1 MSFFENK
8 GFFNEKGKKG
18 ECLFVKIVIVR
29 IKLNYMKQSD
39 LKYSCLIAVLYFGMN
54 VNAQTTPR
62 DTVPKEQ
69 KIEEVVLI
77 GYGTQKKENVTGS
90 IGMVSAKDL
99 ADKPNANPI
108 SSIQGKLAGVNI
120 TNSGTPGG
128 SPRVD
133 IRGVGSLTGNTV
145 FIVDGMI
152 TTDISYLSSQDI
164 ESMSVLKDPSSLAI
178 FGAQAANGAIIIK
191 TKTGKGKPVYNFNSY
206 MGFKKVTNV
215 PEMVNSDQY
224 IELYNEKLYNDN
236 GNGVGSI
243 NRNQF
248 PADTKWFDEVFRTS
262 IINSNDFSA
271 TGSLGKLNYYA
282 SVGYL
287 QDEGNL
293 AAGRGINSGSGFNRF
308 NSKLNLSY
316 KITDN
321 ITIGDNFSF
330 SKMRTDVSQN
340 PLLTAFVAPPIFSV
354 MNPTTG
360 DYQYFNGYSIANPR
374 AMLDLYRSQVRQ
386 ERLLNNVWGELK
398 FLKDFTFRISYSSDN
413 YSPSQYEYTPTL
425 SYVPVSGQVASTLVT
440 RNFRNRNYVWDNTIN
455 WKKSLGSH
463 NLEVLAGFSRTR
475 TSLSQDYWSAKNVN
489 YDGTNESLNIA
500 NGTDLV
506 HVTGIDRDDAVVSG
520 VFQDQQR
527 IQSFFGRINYDYK
540 GKYLLNASI
549 RRDASSQISVDRSR
563 TFPAVSAGW
572 VISKEDFM
580 SEQNVFNLLKLRA
593 SYGEL
598 GNPNVSR
605 KFNANTSIIGGGA
618 YFGNTGYPAAT
629 IDQFIDPTIGWE
641 TTTGKDVG
649 LEMALFNNKLKIDA
663 AYYDKDS
670 KNVVYGVNQGTV
682 SGAANWNSFYTNAY
696 SFNNKGFEFSVN
708 YNTKLS
714 ENVTFGIYG
723 NFTTLKNE
731 ITSVYGG
738 SYLETGASL
747 FGNSIVRLQAG
758 QSVGSYYGY
767 QVAGVFQTDAEAAAS
782 GQAGAKAG
790 WFKFADQ
797 DGNGVI
803 DSRDKTFLGSPIP
816 KGNYGFGVNFNI
828 YAFDIAVDF
837 QGVFGNKIYNYNR
850 EQRYGNETWDLDMYN
865 NRWQGAGTSNTNSM
879 ITSNQSIILPNSF
892 YVEDGSYIRI
902 RNIQVGYNLPKA
914 FANALSI
921 TKLRLY
927 VSAQNPWTSF
937 KYHGFSPE
945 ITNTDRV
952 QMGIDNNIYPI
963 SAIYTVGMNLTF

>member
-1 MSFFENK
+1 
-8 GFFNEKGKKG
+8 
-18 ECLFVKIVIVR
+18 
-29 IKLNYMKQSD
+29 MKQTN

-54 VNAQTTPR
+54 VNGQVAPK
-62 DTVPKEQ
+62 DTVAKEQ

-77 GYGTQKKENVTGS
+77 GYGTQKKENITGS
-90 IGMVSAKDL
+90 IGLVTAKDL
-99 ADKPNANPI
+99 ADKPNANPL
-108 SSIQGKLAGVNI
+108 SSVQGKLAGVNI
-120 TNSGTPGG
+120 TNVGTPGG

-152 TTDISYLSSQDI
+152 TTDISYLNPQDI

-178 FGAQAANGAIIIK
+178 FGAQAANGAVIIK
-191 TKTGKGKPVYNFNSY
+191 TKTGKGKPVYNVNSY
-206 MGFKKVTNV
+206 IGFKKVTNI
-215 PEMVNSDQY
+215 PKMVNTDQY
-224 IELYNEKLYNDN
+224 IELYNEKLMNDN
-236 GNGVGSI
+236 GSSAGSI
-243 NRNQF
+243 SRANF
-248 PADTKWFDEVFRTS
+248 PADTDWFNEIFRTS
-262 IINSNDFSA
+262 IINANDFSA
-271 TGSLGKLNYYA
+271 TGSLGKLNYYG

-287 QDEGNL
+287 QDQGNL

-308 NSKLNLSY
+308 NTKLNLSY
-316 KITDN
+316 KVTDN
-321 ITIGDNFSF
+321 ITIGNNFSF
-330 SKMRTDVSQN
+330 SKMRTDVAQN
-340 PLLTAFVAPPIFSV
+340 PLLDAYNAPPIFSV
-354 MNPTTG
+354 MNPSTG
-360 DYQYFNGYSIANPR
+360 DYQFFNGYSIPNPR
-374 AMLDLYRSQVRQ
+374 AKLDMYRSQVRQ
-386 ERLLNNVWGELK
+386 ERLLNNVYGELK
-398 FLKDFTFRISYSSDN
+398 FLKDFTFRISYSTDN

-425 SYVPVSGQVASTLVT
+425 TYVPVANQVPSTLLT

-455 WKKSLGSH
+455 WKKSFGDH
-463 NLEVLAGFSRTR
+463 NFDVLAGFSRTR
-475 TSLSQDYWSAKNVN
+475 TTLSQDYWSSRGVQ
-489 YDGTNESLNIA
+489 YDGTNSSLNVA
-500 NGTDLV
+500 NGNDQV
-506 HVTGIDRDDAVVSG
+506 YVSGIDRDDAVVSG

-527 IQSFFGRINYDYK
+527 VESFFGRLNYDYK
-540 GKYLLNASI
+540 GKYLVNASI
-549 RRDASSQISVDRSR
+549 RRDASSQINVDRSR

-572 VISKEDFM
+572 VISREDFM

-598 GNPNVSR
+598 GNPNVGR
-605 KFNANTSIIGGGA
+605 RFNENISIIGGGA
-618 YFGNTGYPAAT
+618 YFGNSGYPAAT
-629 IDQFIDPTIGWE
+629 IDQFVDTNIGWE

-649 LEMALFNNKLKIDA
+649 IEMALFNNKLKIDA

-670 KNVVYGVNQGTV
+670 KNVVYGITQGTV
-682 SGAANWNSFYTNAY
+682 SGASNWKDFVTNAY
-696 SFNNKGFEFSVN
+696 SFNNRGFEVSVN

-714 ENVTFGIYG
+714 ENVSFGVYG
-723 NFTTLKNE
+723 NFTSLKNE

-758 QSVGSYYGY
+758 QPVGAYYGY
-767 QVAGVFQTDAEAAAS
+767 DVAGVFQTDAEAAAS

-816 KGNYGFGVNFNI
+816 KGTYGFGVNFNI
-828 YAFDIAVDF
+828 YAVDIAVDF

-865 NRWQGAGTSNTNSM
+865 NRWNGAGTSNTNSM

-902 RNIQVGYNLPKA
+902 RNIQVGYNLPKSL
-914 FANALSI
+914 ANALSV

-937 KYHGFSPE
+937 KYNGFSPE
-945 ITNTDRV
+945 INNTDRV

-963 SAIYTVGMNLTF
+963 SAIYTMGMNLTF

>member
-1 MSFFENK
+1 
-8 GFFNEKGKKG
+8 
-18 ECLFVKIVIVR
+18 
-29 IKLNYMKQSD
+29 MKQSN
-39 LKYSCLIAVLYFGMN
+39 LKYSCLIAALYFGMN
-54 VNAQTTPR
+54 VNAQTTPK
-62 DTVPKEQ
+62 DTTAKEQ

-77 GYGTQKKENVTGS
+77 GYGSQKKENVTGS

-108 SSIQGKLAGVNI
+108 SSIQGRLAGVNI
-120 TNSGTPGG
+120 TNTGTPGA

-152 TTDISYLSSQDI
+152 TTDISYLNSQDI

-191 TKTGKGKPVYNFNSY
+191 TKTGKGKPVFNVNSY
-206 MGFKKVTNV
+206 IGIKKVTNI
-215 PEMVNSDQY
+215 PKMVNSDQY
-224 IELYNEKLYNDN
+224 IQLYNEKLLNDN
-236 GNGVGSI
+236 NGDPTGSI
-243 NRNQF
+243 SRANF
-248 PADTKWFDEVFRTS
+248 PADTNWYNEIFRTS
-262 IINSNDFSA
+262 IINANDFSA
-271 TGSLGKLNYYA
+271 TGSLGKLNYYG
-282 SVGYL
+282 SIGYL

-293 AAGRGINSGSGFNRF
+293 AAGQGINSGSGFNRF
-308 NSKLNLSY
+308 NTKLNLSY

-330 SKMRTDVSQN
+330 SKMRTDVAQN
-340 PLLTAFVAPPIFSV
+340 PLLDAYNAPPIFSV
-354 MNPTTG
+354 MNGSTG
-360 DYQYFNGYSIANPR
+360 NYQFFNGYSIPNPR
-374 AMLDLYRSQVRQ
+374 AKLDLYRSQVRQ
-386 ERLLNNVWGELK
+386 ERLLNNIWGELK

-413 YSPSQYEYTPTL
+413 YNPSQYEYTPTL
-425 SYVPVSGQVASTLVT
+425 TYFPVDSQVKSTLIT
-440 RNFRNRNYVWDNTIN
+440 RNFRNSNYVWDNTIN
-455 WKKSLGSH
+455 WKKKFGNH
-463 NLEVLAGFSRTR
+463 NFDVLAGFSRTR
-475 TSLSQDYWSAKNVN
+475 TTLSQDYWSARSVN
-489 YDGTNESLNIA
+489 YDGTNGSLNIA
-500 NGTDLV
+500 NGTDIV
-506 HVTGIDRDDAVVSG
+506 HVEGIDRDDAVVSG

-527 IQSFFGRINYDYK
+527 IESFFGRLNYDYK
-540 GKYLLNASI
+540 GKYLLNASL
-549 RRDASSQISVDRSR
+549 RRDASSQISVDRAR
-563 TFPAVSAGW
+563 TFPAVSVGW

-598 GNPNVSR
+598 GNPNVQR
-605 KFNANTSIIGGGA
+605 KFNANTTIIGGGA
-618 YFGNTGYPAAT
+618 YFGNSGYPAQT
-629 IDQFIDPTIGWE
+629 IDKFVNPNIGWE
-641 TTTGKDVG
+641 TTVGKDVG

-670 KNVVYGVNQGTV
+670 KDVVYAITQGTV
-682 SGAANWNSFYTNAY
+682 SGASNWKDFYTNAY
-696 SFNNKGFEFSVN
+696 SFNNRGFEVSVN

-714 ENVTFGIYG
+714 DNVTFGIYG
-723 NFTTLKNE
+723 NFTSLKNE

-747 FGNSIVRLQAG
+747 FGNSIVRLQTG
-758 QSVGSYYGY
+758 QAVGSYYGY

-782 GQAGAKAG
+782 GQPGAKAG

-797 DGNGVI
+797 DGNGTI
-803 DSRDKTFLGSPIP
+803 DTRDKTFLGSPIP
-816 KGNYGFGVNFNI
+816 KGTYGFGVNFNI
-828 YAFDIAVDF
+828 YDFDIAVDF

-850 EQRYGNETWDLDMYN
+850 EQRFGNETWDLDMYN
-865 NRWQGAGTSNTNSM
+865 NRWHGAGTSNTNAM

-892 YVEDGSYIRI
+892 YVEDGSYIRL
-902 RNIQVGYNLPKA
+902 RNVQIGYNLPKA
-914 FANALSI
+914 FAKALSI

-963 SAIYTVGMNLTF
+963 SAIYTMGMNLTF

>member
-1 MSFFENK
+1 
-8 GFFNEKGKKG
+8 
-18 ECLFVKIVIVR
+18 
-29 IKLNYMKQSD
+29 MKQSN

-54 VNAQTTPR
+54 TNAQTAR
-62 DTVPKEQ
+62 KDTTAKEQ

-77 GYGTQKKENVTGS
+77 GYGAQKKENVTGS

-99 ADKPNANPI
+99 ADKPNANPV

-120 TNSGTPGG
+120 TNTGTPGG

-152 TTDISYLSSQDI
+152 TTDISFLNPQDI

-178 FGAQAANGAIIIK
+178 FGAQAANGAVIIK
-191 TKTGKGKPVYNFNSY
+191 TKTGKGKPVFNINSY
-206 MGFKKVTNV
+206 LGFKKVTNI
-215 PEMVNSDQY
+215 PKMVNSDQY
-224 IELYNEKLYNDN
+224 IELYNEKLMNDN
-236 GNGVGSI
+236 GNLTGAISRA
-243 NRNQF
+243 NF
-248 PADTKWFDEVFRTS
+248 PADTNWYNEIFRTS

-271 TGSLGKLNYYA
+271 TGSIGKLNYYG

-293 AAGRGINSGSGFNRF
+293 AAGQGINSGSGFNRF
-308 NSKLNLSY
+308 NTKLNLSY

-330 SKMRTDVSQN
+330 SKMRTDVAQN
-340 PLLTAFVAPPIFSV
+340 PLLDAYNAPPIFSV
-354 MNPTTG
+354 INPATG
-360 DYQYFNGYSIANPR
+360 DYQFFNGYSIPNPR
-374 AMLDLYRSQVRQ
+374 AKLDLYRSQVRQ
-386 ERLLNNVWGELK
+386 ERLLNNIWGELK
-398 FLKDFTFRISYSSDN
+398 FLKDFTFRISYSSDRYN
-413 YSPSQYEYTPTL
+413 PSQYEYTPTL
-425 SYVPVSGQVASTLVT
+425 GYVPVASQVKSTLIT
-440 RNFRNRNYVWDNTIN
+440 RNFRNNNYVWDNTIN
-455 WKKSLGSH
+455 WKKKFGNH
-463 NLEVLAGFSRTR
+463 NFDVLAGFSRTR
-475 TSLSQDYWSAKNVN
+475 TTLSQDYWSARSVN
-489 YDGTNESLNIA
+489 YDGTNGSLNIA
-500 NGTDLV
+500 TGTDLV
-506 HVTGIDRDDAVVSG
+506 HVEGVDRDDAVVSG

-527 IQSFFGRINYDYK
+527 IESFFGRINYDYK
-540 GKYLLNASI
+540 GKYLINASI
-549 RRDASSQISVDRSR
+549 RRDASSQINVDRSK
-563 TFPAVSAGW
+563 TFPAISAGW

-598 GNPNVSR
+598 GNPNVGR
-605 KFNANTSIIGGGA
+605 GYTANTTIIGGGA
-618 YFGNTGYPAAT
+618 YYGNTGYPAQT
-629 IDQFIDPTIGWE
+629 IDKFIDPNIGWE

-649 LEMALFNNKLKIDA
+649 LEMALFSNKLKIDA
-663 AYYDKDS
+663 AYYDKVS

-682 SGAANWNSFYTNAY
+682 SGASNWNNFVTNAY
-696 SFNNKGFEFSVN
+696 SFKNRGFEVSVN

-723 NFTTLKNE
+723 NFTSLKNE

-747 FGNSIVRLQAG
+747 FGNSIVRLQNG
-758 QSVGSYYGY
+758 QPVGSYYGY

-782 GQAGAKAG
+782 GQPGAKAG
-790 WFKFADQ
+790 WFKFTDQ
-797 DGNGVI
+797 DGNGII

-816 KGNYGFGVNFNI
+816 KGTYGFGVNFNV
-828 YAFDIAVDF
+828 YDFDIAVDF

-850 EQRYGNETWDLDMYN
+850 EQRFGNETWDLDMYN
-865 NRWQGAGTSNTNSM
+865 NRWHGAGTSNTNAM

-892 YVEDGSYIRI
+892 YVESGSYIRL
-902 RNIQVGYNLPKA
+902 RNVQIGYNLPKT
-914 FANALSI
+914 FAKALSI

-963 SAIYTVGMNLTF
+963 SAIYTFGMNLTF

>member
-1 MSFFENK
+1 
-8 GFFNEKGKKG
+8 
-18 ECLFVKIVIVR
+18 
-29 IKLNYMKQSD
+29 MKQSD

-54 VNAQTTPR
+54 VNAQTTPKK
-62 DTVPKEQ
+62 DSLKEQ
-69 KIEEVVLI
+69 KIEEVVMI
-77 GYGTQKKENVTGS
+77 GYGSQKKENVTGS
-90 IGMVSAKDL
+90 IGVVSAKDL

-152 TTDISYLSSQDI
+152 TTDISYLGSQDI

-206 MGFKKVTNV
+206 LGFKKVTNV
-215 PEMVNSDQY
+215 PKMVNSDQY
-224 IELYNEKLYNDN
+224 VELYNEKINNDVPN
-236 GNGVGSI
+236 PLPSDFISRGNFSG
-243 NRNQF
+243 
-248 PADTKWFDEVFRTS
+248 DTKWFDEIFRTS

-271 TGSLGKLNYYA
+271 MGSLGKLNYYG

-293 AAGRGINSGSGFNRF
+293 AAGQGINSGSGFNRF
-308 NSKLNLSY
+308 SSKFNLSY

-330 SKMRTDVSQN
+330 SKMRTDVAQN
-340 PLLTAFVAPPIFSV
+340 PLLDAYSAPPIFSV
-354 MNPTTG
+354 MNPSTG
-360 DYQYFNGYSIANPR
+360 DYQFFNGYNIPNPR
-374 AMLDLYRSQVRQ
+374 AKLDLYRSQVRQ

-398 FLKDFTFRISYSSDN
+398 FLKNFTFRTSYSSDS

-425 SYVPVSGQVASTLVT
+425 AYVPASSQVASTLVT

-455 WKKSLGSH
+455 WKKSLGNH
-463 NLEVLAGFSRTR
+463 NLDVLAGFSRTR
-475 TSLSQDYWSAKNVN
+475 TTLSQDYSSARNVQ
-489 YDGTNESLNIA
+489 YDGTNGSLDIA
-500 NGTDLV
+500 NGTNIIY
-506 HVTGIDRDDAVVSG
+506 VTGVDRDDNVVAG
-520 VFQDQQR
+520 VDQDQQR
-527 IQSFFGRINYDYK
+527 IQSFFGRLNYDYK

-549 RRDASSQISVDRSR
+549 RRDASSQINVDRSR
-563 TFPAVSAGW
+563 TFPAISAGW

-580 SEQNVFNLLKLRA
+580 SEQKVFNLLKLRA

-598 GNPNVSR
+598 GNPNVGR
-605 KFNANTSIIGGGA
+605 GFNQNISIIGGGA
-618 YFGNTGYPAAT
+618 YFGNAGYPAAT
-629 IDQFIDPTIGWE
+629 IDQFVDTNIGWE

-670 KNVVYGVNQGTV
+670 KNIVYNVFQGTV
-682 SGAANWNSFYTNAY
+682 SGASNWNAFKTNAY
-696 SFNNKGFEFSVN
+696 SFNNRGFEVSVN
-708 YNTKLS
+708 YNTKFS
-714 ENVTFGIYG
+714 ENVSFGIYG
-723 NFTTLKNE
+723 NFASLKNE

-747 FGNSIVRLQAG
+747 FGNSIVRLQTG
-758 QSVGSYYGY
+758 QAVGSYYGY
-767 QVAGVFQTDAEAAAS
+767 DVAGVFQTDAEAAAS

-797 DGNGVI
+797 DGNGII
-803 DSRDKTFLGSPIP
+803 DSRDKTFLGNPIP
-816 KGNYGFGVNFNI
+816 KGTYGFGVNFNI
-828 YAFDIAVDF
+828 YAIDIAVDF

-850 EQRYGNETWDLDMYN
+850 EQRFGSETWDLDMYE
-865 NRWQGAGTSNTNSM
+865 NRWHGAGTSNTNSM
-879 ITSNQSIILPNSF
+879 ITSNQLVIAPNSF

-902 RNIQVGYNLPKA
+902 RNIQVGYNLPKE
-914 FANALSI
+914 FAKALSI

-927 VSAQNPWTSF
+927 VSTQNPWTSF

>member
-1 MSFFENK
+1 
-8 GFFNEKGKKG
+8 
-18 ECLFVKIVIVR
+18 
-29 IKLNYMKQSD
+29 MKQSN
-39 LKYSCLIAVLYFGMN
+39 LKYSCLIAALYFGMN
-54 VNAQTTPR
+54 ANAQTTPK
-62 DTVPKEQ
+62 DTAAKEQ

-77 GYGTQKKENVTGS
+77 GYGAQKKENVTGS

-99 ADKPNANPI
+99 ADKPNANPV
-108 SSIQGKLAGVNI
+108 SSIQGRLAGVNI
-120 TNSGTPGG
+120 TNTGTPGG

-152 TTDISYLSSQDI
+152 TTDISFLNPQDI

-178 FGAQAANGAIIIK
+178 FGAQAANGAVIIK
-191 TKTGKGKPVYNFNSY
+191 TKTGKGKPVFNVNSY
-206 MGFKKVTNV
+206 LGIKKVTNI
-215 PEMVNSDQY
+215 PKMVNSDQY
-224 IELYNEKLYNDN
+224 IELYNEKLLNDN
-236 GNGVGSI
+236 NGDPTGSI
-243 NRNQF
+243 SRANF
-248 PADTKWFDEVFRTS
+248 PADTNWYHEIFRTS

-271 TGSLGKLNYYA
+271 TGSIGKLNYYG

-293 AAGRGINSGSGFNRF
+293 AAGQGINSGSGFNRF
-308 NSKLNLSY
+308 NTKLNLSY

-330 SKMRTDVSQN
+330 SKMRTDVAQN
-340 PLLTAFVAPPIFSV
+340 PLLNAYNAPPIFSV
-354 MNPTTG
+354 MNPATG
-360 DYQYFNGYSIANPR
+360 DYQFFNGYSIPNPR
-374 AMLDLYRSQVRQ
+374 ARLDLYRSQVRQ
-386 ERLLNNVWGELK
+386 ERLLNNIWGELK

-425 SYVPVSGQVASTLVT
+425 NYVPVSSQVASSLIT

-455 WKKSLGSH
+455 WKKSFGNH
-463 NLEVLAGFSRTR
+463 HFDILAGFSRTR
-475 TSLSQDYWSAKNVN
+475 TSLSQDYWAAKNVR
-489 YDGTNESLNIA
+489 YDGTNGSLNIA
-500 NGTDLV
+500 NGTDIV
-506 HVTGIDRDDAVVSG
+506 HVEGVDRDDAVVSG

-527 IQSFFGRINYDYK
+527 IESFFGRINYDYK
-540 GKYLLNASI
+540 GKYLVNASI
-549 RRDASSQISVDRSR
+549 RRDASSQINVDRSK
-563 TFPAVSAGW
+563 TFPAISAGW

-598 GNPNVSR
+598 GNPNVGR
-605 KFNANTSIIGGGA
+605 GYTANTTIIGGGA
-618 YFGNTGYPAAT
+618 YFGNSGYPAQT
-629 IDQFIDPTIGWE
+629 IDKFIDPNIGWE

-682 SGAANWNSFYTNAY
+682 SGASNWNNFVTNAY
-696 SFNNKGFEFSVN
+696 SFKNKGFELSVN

-723 NFTTLKNE
+723 NFTSLKNE

-747 FGNSIVRLQAG
+747 FGNSIVRLQNG
-758 QSVGSYYGY
+758 QAVGSYYGY

-782 GQAGAKAG
+782 GQPGAKAG
-790 WFKFADQ
+790 WFKFTDQ
-797 DGNGVI
+797 DGNGTI

-816 KGNYGFGVNFNI
+816 KGTYGFGINFNV
-828 YAFDIAVDF
+828 YDFDIAVDF

-850 EQRYGNETWDLDMYN
+850 EQRFGNETWDLDMYN
-865 NRWQGAGTSNTNSM
+865 NRWHGAGTSNTNAM

-892 YVEDGSYIRI
+892 YVEDGSYIRL
-902 RNIQVGYNLPKA
+902 RNVQVGYNLPKSLA
-914 FANALSI
+914 QSLSL

-937 KYHGFSPE
+937 KYNGFSPE

-963 SAIYTVGMNLTF
+963 SAIYTFGMNLTF

>member
-1 MSFFENK
+1 
-8 GFFNEKGKKG
+8 
-18 ECLFVKIVIVR
+18 
-29 IKLNYMKQSD
+29 MKQSN
-39 LKYSCLIAVLYFGMN
+39 LKYSCLIAALYFGMN
-54 VNAQTTPR
+54 VNAQTTPK
-62 DTVPKEQ
+62 DTAAKEQ

-77 GYGTQKKENVTGS
+77 GYGAQKKENVTGS

-99 ADKPNANPI
+99 ADKPNANPV

-120 TNSGTPGG
+120 TNTGTPGG

-133 IRGVGSLTGNTV
+133 IRGVGSLSGNTV

-152 TTDISYLSSQDI
+152 TTDISFLNPQDI

-178 FGAQAANGAIIIK
+178 FGAQAANGAVIIK
-191 TKTGKGKPVYNFNSY
+191 TKSGKGKPVFNVNSY
-206 MGFKKVTNV
+206 LGIKKVTNI
-215 PEMVNSDQY
+215 PKMVNSDQY
-224 IELYNEKLYNDN
+224 IELYNEKLLNDN
-236 GNGVGSI
+236 NGDPTGSI
-243 NRNQF
+243 SRANF
-248 PADTKWFDEVFRTS
+248 PADTNWYNEIFRTS

-271 TGSLGKLNYYA
+271 TGSIGKLNYYG

-293 AAGRGINSGSGFNRF
+293 AAGQGINSGSGFNRF
-308 NSKLNLSY
+308 NTKLNLSY

-330 SKMRTDVSQN
+330 SKMRTDVAQN
-340 PLLTAFVAPPIFSV
+340 PLLNAYNAPPIFSV
-354 MNPTTG
+354 MNPATG
-360 DYQYFNGYSIANPR
+360 DYQFFNGYSIPNPR
-374 AMLDLYRSQVRQ
+374 ARLDLYRSQVRQ
-386 ERLLNNVWGELK
+386 ERLLNNIWGELK

-425 SYVPVSGQVASTLVT
+425 NYVPVSSQVASSLIT

-455 WKKSLGSH
+455 WKKSFGNH
-463 NLEVLAGFSRTR
+463 HFDILAGFSRTR
-475 TSLSQDYWSAKNVN
+475 TSLSQDYWAAKNVS
-489 YDGTNESLNIA
+489 YDGTNGSLNIA
-500 NGTDLV
+500 NGTDIV
-506 HVTGIDRDDAVVSG
+506 HVEGVDRDDAVVSG

-527 IQSFFGRINYDYK
+527 IESFFGRINYDYK
-540 GKYLLNASI
+540 GKYLVNASI
-549 RRDASSQISVDRSR
+549 RRDASSQINVDRSK
-563 TFPAVSAGW
+563 TFPAISAGW

-598 GNPNVSR
+598 GNPNVGR
-605 KFNANTSIIGGGA
+605 GYTANTTIIGGGA
-618 YFGNTGYPAAT
+618 YFGNSGYPAQT
-629 IDQFIDPTIGWE
+629 IDKFIDPNIGWE

-682 SGAANWNSFYTNAY
+682 SGASNWNNFVTNAY
-696 SFNNKGFEFSVN
+696 SFKNKGFELSVN

-723 NFTTLKNE
+723 NFTSLKNE

-747 FGNSIVRLQAG
+747 FGNSIVRLQSG
-758 QSVGSYYGY
+758 QAVGSYYGY

-782 GQAGAKAG
+782 GQPGAKAG

-797 DGNGVI
+797 DGNGTI
-803 DSRDKTFLGSPIP
+803 DSRDKTFLGNPIP
-816 KGNYGFGVNFNI
+816 KGTYGFGVNFNV
-828 YAFDIAVDF
+828 YDFDIAVDF

-850 EQRYGNETWDLDMYN
+850 EQRFGNETWDLDMYN
-865 NRWQGAGTSNTNSM
+865 NRWHGAGTSNTNAM

-892 YVEDGSYIRI
+892 YVEDGSYIRL
-902 RNIQVGYNLPKA
+902 RNVQVGYNLPKSLA
-914 FANALSI
+914 QSLSL

-937 KYHGFSPE
+937 KYNGFSPE

-963 SAIYTVGMNLTF
+963 SAIYTFGMNLTF